1 MEIVYDE
8 IQTCLKQN
16 IGLVPGAK
24 NMSHILYVEDDLSL
38 TIRASFV
45 GCYILCL
52 SMCAVCETKL
62 KTLLTCPRF

>member
-24 NMSHILYVEDDLSL
+24 NMSHILYVEDIQKKRWKAWSL
-38 TIRASFV
+38 
-45 GCYILCL
+45 
-52 SMCAVCETKL
+52 
-62 KTLLTCPRF
+62 